1 MVRYYYRS
9 EYDPQK
15 NAYQGPQKNM
25 TTMTQINTLIA
36 CTGGKELST
45 RRLKELRSIAK
56 HAAMELYNAKVA
68 EQNAMEQEPPANID
82 APIISDVMIA
92 GQEPTVTDLQHSN
105 NFWQSHLPDRCHIL
119 SMEPNGNCF
128 FHCISDQLD
137 NDNGAGHDFMRH
149 QLTNH
154 IRRHG
159 DEFKN
164 FLLLGDSS
172 F

>member
-1 MVRYYYRS
+1 
-9 EYDPQK
+9 
-15 NAYQGPQKNM
+15 
-25 TTMTQINTLIA
+25 MTQINTLIA